1 MFFVRFIPN
10 AARRRCRHV
19 CVLWCTV
26 KELPVHHIYAR
37 THSWRSSFKTC
48 HFVNIYIPTV
58 HRLYDQ
64 HLNKTLSLVYICSQV
79 TDATIA
85 LAKKEKP
92 IKTLFL
98 RLTGEFWGEL
108 HDCDIQLPFHKYESL
123 FNILICI
130 IKFVVAV
137 QNAYDLNVFAKMYR
151 ETGENCDYKAIPD
164 SVSSRL

>member
-19 CVLWCTV
+19 CVVWCTV
-26 KELPVHHIYAR
+26 TELPVHHIYAR
-37 THSWRSSFKTC
+37 THSWRSSFTTC

-64 HLNKTLSLVYICSQV
+64 HLNKTLSLVYVYICSQV

-98 RLTGEFWGEL
+98 CLTDGGILGGIAWLWYSNSFVTNMSEFY
-108 HDCDIQLPFHKYESL
+108 FHFSFSPWRRFVFKSKYWAIYLNIYFLFCCFVYFLISL
-123 FNILICI
+123 
-130 IKFVVAV
+130 
-137 QNAYDLNVFAKMYR
+137 R
-151 ETGENCDYKAIPD
+151 
-164 SVSSRL
+164 